1 MKLEYKLTDNDI
13 RQRIRDVRIAYG
25 RDPHCIACSPD
36 IHGLLNEL
44 YNQTNTFHD
53 TSVYTS
59 DTLYGIPII
68 VNPRIRGDQLL
79 FLVDIDAIRDT
90 GELEEIGAL
99 PQEIL

>member
-1 MKLEYKLTDNDI
+1 MKLEYKITDDDI
-13 RQRIRDVRIAYG
+13 RNRIRDVRIAYG

-36 IHGLLNEL
+36 IHGLLNGL
-44 YNQTNTFHD
+44 YDKSTTYNNS
-53 TSVYTS
+53 SVYTG

-68 VNPRIRGDQLL
+68 VNPRIRGDELL
-79 FLVDIDAIRDT
+79 FLVDIDTLRDT